1 MREKFKASL
10 TCVLKEYLSIFTKFD
25 IYKFVSYPHTHA
37 RTHARTC
44 TYTTN
49 YSFYHLV

>member
-25 IYKFVSYPHTHA
+25 IYKFVSYPHTHMLA
-37 RTHARTC
+37 RTHAHVHTLQIIHFI
-44 TYTTN
+44 T
-49 YSFYHLV
+49 